1 MSLIKFKPQNSL
13 WDPFD
18 NFFNDFFEGEFIPRN
33 VARNF
38 NVPAANVKEVDN
50 AFHIELAAPG
60 MNKKDFKVEVEDDVL
75 TIRAE
80 HKDEKEETKERYTKR
95 EFNYASFT
103 RSFRLPEHV
112 KSDKI
117 KAKYDNGILTLDIP
131 KAEEV
136 THAKVREI
144 SIS

>member
-18 NFFNDFFEGEFIPRN
+18 NFFNDFFEGEFTPHRI
-33 VARNF
+33 ARNF
-38 NVPAANVKEVDN
+38 SVPAANVKELED

-60 MNKKDFKVEVEDDVL
+60 MDKGDFKIELDEDVL

-80 HKDEKEETKERYTKR
+80 HKEEEEKKEEKYTKR
-95 EFNYASFT
+95 EFNYASFV

-112 KSDKI
+112 KNDKI
-117 KAKYDNGILTLDIP
+117 KANYANGILTLDIP
-131 KAEEV
+131 KAEHIV
-136 THAKVREI
+136 KPKVREI
-144 SIS
+144 NID

>member
-1 MSLIKFKPQNSL
+1 MSLVKFKPQTSL

-18 NFFNDFFEGEFIPRN
+18 NFFNDFFEGEFKPGRMPLN
-33 VARNF
+33 T
-38 NVPAANVKEVDN
+38 NVPAANVKEMDDS
-50 AFHIELAAPG
+50 FHIELAAHG
-60 MNKKDFKVEVEDDVL
+60 MSKKDFKIELEDDVL
-75 TIRAE
+75 SIRAE
-80 HKDEKEETKERYTKR
+80 HKEESEEKKERYTKR
-95 EFNYASFT
+95 EFNYSSFI

-136 THAKVREI
+136 AQSKVREI